1 MFRCPP
7 PRVLALIT
15 SALLCSLTAT
25 SSAQVGAEL
34 PGSIRFVGVTT
45 TGESPGQWFA
55 PEDLALLI
63 TLQQPMTPNEML
75 RARMAFRFDQIQRLE
90 RAGFLVQEGD
100 AFRSTLAILNEERLS
115 VIRDELRVAA
125 RQIVGDVRPKLSQ
138 LNSTL
143 ALDGRRVGFPA
154 LVNWLLRERVWAAA
168 LAQGRIDL
176 SALVQSQQ
184 LAAPERG
191 WYGVL
196 WIAEQAAMPQSFTT
210 YVRDDRVMLT
220 CWVARPGILEP
231 FAREQVDRFLGD
243 LKSEDREVKHPDRY
257 PAFRGAELIDDDGLI
272 YMPAMRWRPEELDST
287 SALVAEL
294 GDALLQSIMRRLPVG
309 DLAADLSSRFAAE
322 AATIGYVELVP
333 LLIEQLIEEGF
344 PMGLA
349 EMPVGGPT
357 ASADAFT
364 VAVRDVDRLPH
375 VSGAIIR
382 DLEPIPVAIP
392 IVW

>member
-1 MFRCPP
+1 
-7 PRVLALIT
+7 
-15 SALLCSLTAT
+15 
-25 SSAQVGAEL
+25 
-34 PGSIRFVGVTT
+34 
-45 TGESPGQWFA
+45 
-55 PEDLALLI
+55 
-63 TLQQPMTPNEML
+63 
-75 RARMAFRFDQIQRLE
+75 
-90 RAGFLVQEGD
+90 
-100 AFRSTLAILNEERLS
+100 
-115 VIRDELRVAA
+115 
-125 RQIVGDVRPKLSQ
+125 
-138 LNSTL
+138 
-143 ALDGRRVGFPA
+143 
-154 LVNWLLRERVWAAA
+154 
-168 LAQGRIDL
+168 
-176 SALVQSQQ
+176 
-184 LAAPERG
+184 
-191 WYGVL
+191 
-196 WIAEQAAMPQSFTT
+196 
-210 YVRDDRVMLT
+210 MLT

-357 ASADAFT
+357 ASADAFS

-392 IVW
+392 IIW